1 MIVLTSEQMA
11 YLDRETI
18 ARGIP
23 GIELMRNAG
32 AAVHERLIEEFDSLS
47 EQHVVIAAGK
57 GNNGGDGFRVAENLA
72 SCGVRCSVFLIGKRS
87 EVRGDALACLHAAED
102 AGAKVYEI
110 ANDDDLSRY
119 SAIFLSAGIYV
130 DALFGTGLK
139 GEISGRAAIL
149 IGFMN
154 DSDAPIVSV
163 DIPSGVNATTSE
175 VSNHTVRADYT
186 VTFGC
191 LKAGHVFQPGRRNSG
206 RVRVAEIGFSRE
218 VMESLEP
225 FGHALTPEEAANLL
239 PKRPWN
245 AHKNSAGRVFVI
257 AGSAG
262 MTGAA
267 ALASEAAL
275 RSGAGIVRVGCPSS
289 LNDILEVKL
298 TEALT
303 VPLPEVRKKR
313 CLSLRAMGELRK
325 TASAS
330 DAVAV
335 GPGLGTYFETAELI
349 RRFVSRYEGK
359 VVLDADGINAFR
371 GARDALA
378 AAACELVLTPHAGE
392 LSRLMETPSADIAAH
407 PIESARRAALELGKI
422 VLLKGPNTV
431 IADPSGRVWLNPTGC
446 EALATAGSGD
456 VLTGLVAGFAA
467 QGLDLLHAAAL
478 GAYVHGLCGEIAEE
492 YVGKRGV
499 IAGDLVDVISDACN
513 RIETAR
519 GSM

>member
-18 ARGIP
+18 ARGTP

-47 EQHVVIAAGK
+47 EQHVVVAAGK

-72 SCGVRCSVFLIGKRS
+72 SCGVRCSVFLAGKRS
-87 EVRGDALACLHAAED
+87 EVRGDALACLRDAEK

-110 ANDDDLSRY
+110 ANDDDVSRY

-130 DALFGTGLK
+130 DALFGAGLK

-163 DIPSGVNATTSE
+163 DIPSGVNASTGE
-175 VSNHTVRADYT
+175 VSEYTVRADHT

-191 LKAGHVFQPGRRNSG
+191 LKAGHVLQPGRRMCG
-206 RVRVAEIGFSRE
+206 KVTVAGIGFSRE
-218 VMESLEP
+218 VMDAIEP
-225 FGHALTPEEAANLL
+225 FGQALTPEEAAKLL

-245 AHKNSAGRVFVI
+245 THKNASGRGFIV
-257 AGSAG
+257 AGSVG

-267 ALASEAAL
+267 TLAAEAAL
-275 RSGAGIVRVGCPSS
+275 RAGAGIVRVGCPSS

-303 VPLPEVRKKR
+303 LPLPEVRKKR
-313 CLSLRAMGELRK
+313 CLSLRAMGALRD

-335 GPGLGTYFETAELI
+335 GPGLGTYFETAECV
-349 RRFVSRYEGK
+349 RRFVSGYAGK
-359 VVLDADGINAFR
+359 VVLDADGINAFK
-371 GARDALA
+371 GAREVLA
-378 AAACELVLTPHAGE
+378 ATQCELVLTPHAGE
-392 LSRLMETPSADIAAH
+392 LSRLMEIPAADIAAH
-407 PIESARRAALELGKI
+407 PIDAAKRAARELGKI

-431 IADPSGRVWLNPTGC
+431 IAEPSGGVWLNPTGC

-456 VLTGLVAGFAA
+456 VLTGLITGFAS
-467 QGLDLLHAAAL
+467 QGMDMVMAAVL
-478 GAYVHGLCGEIAEE
+478 GAYVHGLCGET
-492 YVGKRGV
+492 VGKCMGGHGV
-499 IAGDLVDVISDACN
+499 IAGDLVDFIPEVCR
-513 RIETAR
+513 RIEA
-519 GSM
+519 G

>member
-1 MIVLTSEQMA
+1 MC
-11 YLDRETI
+11 
-18 ARGIP
+18 
-23 GIELMRNAG
+23 
-32 AAVHERLIEEFDSLS
+32 
-47 EQHVVIAAGK
+47 GK
-57 GNNGGDGFRVAENLA
+57 
-72 SCGVRCSVFLIGKRS
+72 
-87 EVRGDALACLHAAED
+87 
-102 AGAKVYEI
+102 
-110 ANDDDLSRY
+110 
-119 SAIFLSAGIYV
+119 
-130 DALFGTGLK
+130 
-139 GEISGRAAIL
+139 
-149 IGFMN
+149 
-154 DSDAPIVSV
+154 
-163 DIPSGVNATTSE
+163 
-175 VSNHTVRADYT
+175 
-186 VTFGC
+186 VT
-191 LKAGHVFQPGRRNSG
+191 
-206 RVRVAEIGFSRE
+206 VAEIGFSRE
-218 VMESLEP
+218 VMGSLEP

-267 ALASEAAL
+267 ALAAEAAL

-313 CLSLRAMGELRK
+313 CLSLRAMGELRE
-325 TASAS
+325 TASVS
-330 DAVAV
+330 DAVAI

-407 PIESARRAALELGKI
+407 PIESARSAARELGKI

-467 QGLDLLHAAAL
+467 QGMDLLHAAAL

-492 YVGKRGV
+492 YMGKRGV
-499 IAGDLVDVISDACN
+499 ITGDILGFIPETCN

-519 GSM
+519 IRRD